1 MSLAGMSRLIELCRS
16 PSERNSSD
24 AVLVA
29 CLVSSQFPCLFLPGL
44 WGCRPGTRGSGYA
57 TVDLG
62 TGNLFWVSTFHFKM
76 VARIILVSLSS

>member
-29 CLVSSQFPCLFLPGL
+29 CLVSSQPLLPSWALGL
-44 WGCRPGTRGSGYA
+44 QTRGSGYA

-62 TGNLFWVSTFHFKM
+62 SGNLFWVSPFLFKM
-76 VARIILVSLSS
+76 VARIIPVSLSL